1 MEDRADNTAKIIKR
15 GLVVASVLEQVDK
28 RTNLV
33 GQNRLEML
41 MFRLQGQQ
49 IFGINVF
56 KVQEVLSCPHLTAI
70 PQSHPA
76 TRGLATIRKRTIP
89 VLDLAAA
96 IGQRPL
102 EASPDNLIIITEYNG
117 TIQAFLVNAVERIV
131 NMNWN
136 DIKAPP
142 KGVGRNNYMT
152 AVTEVDGN
160 LVEIIDVEKV
170 LSEIIGADMHVENAE
185 QLLDKDGNTLKFLV
199 VDDSFVA
206 RNQVKRTLDQIG
218 VDCVLATTG
227 QEALDI
233 LKSMADEGVDIKKEF
248 NMLISDIEMPV
259 MDGYTLTTE
268 IRSDPRMKGLVI
280 MLHSSLSGGFND
292 SMTMK
297 VNADKFIPKFQA
309 EGLVREIK
317 SLLTDKGII

>member
-1 MEDRADNTAKIIKR
+1 M
-15 GLVVASVLEQVDK
+15 ASVLEQVDK

-33 GQNRLEML
+33 GQNRLEIL
-41 MFRLQGQQ
+41 MFRLQGRQ

-56 KVQEVLSCPHLTAI
+56 KVQEVLSCPNLTAL
-70 PQSHPA
+70 PQSHSA

-89 VLDLAAA
+89 VIDLAAA

-117 TIQAFLVNAVERIV
+117 TVQAFLVKAVERIV

-170 LSEIIGADMHVENAE
+170 LSEIIGADMHVEDAK
-185 QLLDKDGNTLKFLV
+185 QLLDKDGHSLKFLV

-233 LKSMADEGVDIKKEF
+233 LKSMTDEGVDIKKEF

-259 MDGYTLTTE
+259 MDGYALTSE
-268 IRSDPRMKGLVI
+268 IRADDRMKDMII
-280 MLHSSLSGGFND
+280 MLHSSLSGRFND
-292 SMTMK
+292 SMTLK
-297 VNADKFIPKFQA
+297 VKADKFIPKFQA
-309 EGLVREIK
+309 EELAREIT
-317 SLLTDKGII
+317 SLLEDKDVI

>member
-1 MEDRADNTAKIIKR
+1 MT
-15 GLVVASVLEQVDK
+15 SVLDQVDK

-33 GQNRLEML
+33 GQNRLEIL
-41 MFRLQGQQ
+41 MFRLQGRQ

-56 KVQEVLSCPHLTAI
+56 KVQEVLSCPRLTAI

-117 TIQAFLVNAVERIV
+117 TVQAFLVDAVERIV

-152 AVTEVDGN
+152 AVTEVEGK
-160 LVEIIDVEKV
+160 LVEIIDVEKI
-170 LSEIIGADMHVENAE
+170 LSEIIGADTHIENAE

-199 VDDSFVA
+199 ADDSLVA
-206 RNQVKRTLDQIG
+206 RNQVQRTLEQIG
-218 VDCVLATTG
+218 IDCVLASTG
-227 QEALDI
+227 KEALDI
-233 LKSMADEGVDIKKEF
+233 LKSMADEGVDISKEF
-248 NMLISDIEMPV
+248 QLVISDIEMPV
-259 MDGYTLTTE
+259 MDGYTLTSE
-268 IRSDPRMKGLVI
+268 IRADDRMKGLII
-280 MLHSSLSGGFND
+280 MLHSSLSGSFNEN
-292 SMTMK
+292 MTLK
-297 VNADKFIPKFQA
+297 VKADKFIPKFQA
-309 EGLVREIK
+309 EELAREIK
-317 SLLTDKGII
+317 LLLAEKGVI

>member
-1 MEDRADNTAKIIKR
+1 M
-15 GLVVASVLEQVDK
+15 ASVLEQVDK

-33 GQNRLEML
+33 GQNRLEIL
-41 MFRLQGQQ
+41 MFRLQGRQ

-56 KVQEVLSCPHLTAI
+56 KVQEVLSCPNLTAL
-70 PQSHPA
+70 PQSHSA

-89 VLDLAAA
+89 VIDLAAA

-117 TIQAFLVNAVERIV
+117 TVQAFLVKAVERIV

-170 LSEIIGADMHVENAE
+170 LSEIIGADMHVEDAK
-185 QLLDKDGNTLKFLV
+185 QLLDKDGHSLKFLV

-259 MDGYTLTTE
+259 MDGYALTSE
-268 IRSDPRMKGLVI
+268 IRADDRMKDMII
-280 MLHSSLSGGFND
+280 MLHSSLSGRFND
-292 SMTMK
+292 SMTLK
-297 VNADKFIPKFQA
+297 VKADKFIPKFQA
-309 EGLVREIK
+309 EELAREIT
-317 SLLTDKGII
+317 SLLEDKDVI

>member
-1 MEDRADNTAKIIKR
+1 M
-15 GLVVASVLEQVDK
+15 ASVLDGVDK

-33 GQNRLEML
+33 GQNRLEVL
-41 MFRLQGQQ
+41 MFRLQGRQL
-49 IFGINVF
+49 FGINVF
-56 KVQEVLSCPHLTAI
+56 KVQEVLSCPRLTSI
-70 PQSHPA
+70 PQSHSS

-117 TIQAFLVNAVERIV
+117 SVQAFLVKSVERIV

-142 KGVGRNNYMT
+142 KGIGKNNYMT
-152 AVTEVDGN
+152 AVTEVDDQ
-160 LVEIIDVEKV
+160 LVEIIDVEKI
-170 LSEIIGADMHVENAE
+170 LSEIIGADMHVEDAG

-199 VDDSFVA
+199 ADDSYVA

-218 VDCVLATTG
+218 VECVLARTG

-233 LKSMADEGVDIKKEF
+233 LKSMADEGVDINQEF
-248 NMLISDIEMPV
+248 SLLISDIEMPE
-259 MDGYTLTTE
+259 MDGYTLTSE
-268 IRSDPRMKGLVI
+268 IRADERMKDLTI
-280 MLHSSLSGGFND
+280 MLHSSLSGSFNE
-292 SMTMK
+292 SMTIK
-297 VNADKFIPKFQA
+297 VKADKFIPKFQA
-309 EGLVREIK
+309 EELVREIK
-317 SLLTDKGII
+317 LLLADKGVI